1 MNNYH
6 EFGIIEA
13 EEFLMIISSKF
24 IELLSAEDDNEIE
37 AIVSK
42 MSEQD
47 AKSYLKIIISDI
59 NKMKKESID
68 NFLGG
73 NNETNN

>member
-1 MNNYH
+1 
-6 EFGIIEA
+6 
-13 EEFLMIISSKF
+13 MIISSKF